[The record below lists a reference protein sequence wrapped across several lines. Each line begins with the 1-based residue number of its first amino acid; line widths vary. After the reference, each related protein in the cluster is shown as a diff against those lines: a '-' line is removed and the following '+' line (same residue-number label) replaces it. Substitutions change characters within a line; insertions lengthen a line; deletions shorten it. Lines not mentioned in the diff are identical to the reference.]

1 MEQSYACECHSDAV
15 LVAGHDDMIVAYRA
29 SCLSNEFYATLV
41 GTLNVVA
48 KGEESIRAECKD
60 VLKTVK

>member
-1 MEQSYACECHSDAV
+1 MEQSHASECHSDAV

-29 SCLSNEFYATLV
+29 ASLCNELYATLV

-48 KGEESIRAECKD
+48 EGEESVRA
-60 VLKTVK
+60 

>member
-1 MEQSYACECHSDAV
+1 MMEQSYACECHSDAI

-29 SCLSNEFYATLV
+29 ACLSNELYATLV

-48 KGEESIRAECKD
+48 KGEESVRA
-60 VLKTVK
+60 